1 MLADGR
7 CLCSL
12 EDAARMILALPPKEQ
27 AQLRWQNAAGMLTT
41 AIETGRDDHAALATM
56 QIERALTWAP
66 PGSVRLAEESLHKKP
81 PARSIRRRQVL
92 RDTA

>member
-1 MLADGR
+1 VLADGR

-12 EDAARMILALPPKEQ
+12 EDAARMILSLPPKEQ

-56 QIERALTWAP
+56 QLERALTWAP
-66 PGSVRLAEESLHKKP
+66 LGSVSLAEEPPQKKP
-81 PARSIRRRQVL
+81 PARSIRRQTV